1 MAARSRFIL
10 TALALGALACG
21 VVAAWWWFDVDRRS
35 FYTDDQS
42 IRASAEQAQVR
53 DILWRP
59 PEPLRTVTGDAIL
72 GHDPAISPDGDTLL
86 LTRRSATG
94 DRDLYIAGRV
104 GDSWT
109 EPRPLAELNSI
120 DNELAPAISAD
131 GQRLY
136 FASDRPGG
144 QGGLDVWVSI
154 RQDGRWQEPTPLA
167 LNSNYDDTDPHPLA
181 GAGGVESIAFAS
193 NRTRPSLDP
202 TDAAP
207 LTDFDLYL
215 TDLDSAS
222 PRHLAEISSDADDL
236 GPASTPSGDFLYFA
250 SRRRADSES
259 YDLYRSRLSSD
270 PGLVLEPPRTL
281 GPSINTESDEL
292 NPALGLEG
300 FAIFFVAETD
310 GQSTLIRA
318 VSREVYLSRVT
329 TRGDL
334 LSLLP
339 WILLAL
345 ALVLLLAL
353 LRRTVRDE
361 LWRGR
366 LATLGLMAKCVLA
379 SLIVH
384 AGLMALLAA
393 MQVSPDAG
401 QPFGAEEGV
410 RVALSSSSMR
420 SSIADQ
426 MRGSSEP
433 AALERA
439 STPDTPAPSVYASA
453 SAPTAPASFQVE
465 RATVSDT
472 TTLSSAQA
480 ARESAVRPP
489 AQAIASGGSQLP
501 ESTEL
506 ASEAPSLS
514 LPEATTPAPLAQA
527 ETGID
532 SPARSSNRPT
542 GDAIGRAIAE
552 RMAEGAGSP
561 STVSLAAESTE
572 FGDASAFTPSR
583 AVGDATS
590 LAGSAADTAP
600 SSTALAELPG
610 GSSLAPTL
618 SLPSSTK
625 GDIESSEQ
633 GNAPLQRASALAL
646 DAPAVSTVGSEPV
659 DVVQLAADSARAG
672 DSSAFSPS
680 ASVADSS
687 TVASELQNTTT
698 STDAFDDALEA
709 TAFAPALALPRTD
722 GDTRQLA
729 EQDVNPL
736 QRAIDSAAPDQ
747 AIASDGI
754 QRIETVQLAA
764 DSSVIVDR
772 AFSAGNVARDADPAS
787 VGLEPEFE
795 LELPTLG
802 LATPQLALPDG
813 ATNRYELFG
822 IVIDD
827 QTQAPIEGARVR
839 LDLEGTADLTDR
851 TLADGSFVLGFDQ
864 IPENA
869 ALTATHEGYMPGA
882 VNIAQRDIDL
892 ERRIVVRLRK
902 VDPLVIVM
910 EPEPQVRHLGNDEF
924 SGRINSQFQRRSEG
938 LVLQIP
944 FEMTRAH
951 SALPLR
957 GAELRL
963 FVKGTQAPNP
973 VRINGRQI
981 ATLAQ
986 SPHDGSFGEQVIR
999 IPSGIL
1005 QLGEN
1010 VLELESVAR
1019 PGSDKDD
1026 YEFVNPR
1033 VVLLVREPEEPT
1045 AAVD

>member
-1 MAARSRFIL
+1 MKL
-10 TALALGALACG
+10 
-21 VVAAWWWFDVDRRS
+21 DVDRRS

-53 DILWRP
+53 DILWRT

-72 GHDPAISPDGDTLL
+72 GDDPAISPDGDTLL
-86 LTRRSATG
+86 LTRRSDTG

-181 GAGGVESIAFAS
+181 GAGGVEAIAFAS
-193 NRTRPSLDP
+193 NRIQPSLDP
-202 TDAAP
+202 TDSAP
-207 LTDFDLYL
+207 RADFDLYL
-215 TDLDSAS
+215 SDLDSAS

-250 SRRRADSES
+250 SKRRTEGES
-259 YDLYRSRLSSD
+259 HDLYRSRLRSD

-281 GPSINTESDEL
+281 GPSINTASDEL
-292 NPALGLEG
+292 SPALGLEG

-310 GQSTLIRA
+310 GQSTLMRA

-379 SLIVH
+379 SLLVH

-401 QPFGAEEGV
+401 QPFGEEEGV

-439 STPDTPAPSVYASA
+439 STPDTPAPSVDASA
-453 SAPTAPASFQVE
+453 SASMNPASFQVE

-489 AQAIASGGSQLP
+489 AQAIASGASQLP

-514 LPEATTPAPLAQA
+514 LPEATAPAPLAQA
-527 ETGID
+527 EAGID
-532 SPARSSNRPT
+532 APARSSNRPT

-618 SLPSSTK
+618 SLPSSAQ
-625 GDIESSEQ
+625 GDVQSDEQSEEQ
-633 GNAPLQRASALAL
+633 GTAPLQRAAALAS
-646 DAPAVSTVGSEPV
+646 DAPAVSAVGSEPV

-698 STDAFDDALEA
+698 STEAFDEALDAP
-709 TAFAPALALPRTD
+709 TFAPALALPAAD
-722 GDTRQLA
+722 GDTRQFA

-736 QRAIDSAAPDQ
+736 QRASDSAAPNQ
-747 AIASDGI
+747 PIASDGI

-772 AFSAGNVARDADPAS
+772 AFSAGTIARDADPAS
-787 VGLEPEFE
+787 EGLEPEFE

-869 ALTATHEGYMPGA
+869 ALTATHEEYMPGA

-973 VRINGRQI
+973 VRINGQQI

-986 SPHDGSFGEQVIR
+986 SPRDGSFGEQVIR

-1033 VVLLVREPEEPT
+1033 VVLLVREPDEST